1 VERGKLP
8 KRPRGAAPGLYTM
21 MTEKCCGEWATIDK
35 FRYKKCFCLKVYN
48 SLSTLFFFFFFFLIK
63 EGKEKGLQRI
73 FPALNPK
80 EKRKGEQM
88 RMLSNTL

>member
-1 VERGKLP
+1 
-8 KRPRGAAPGLYTM
+8 M
-21 MTEKCCGEWATIDK
+21 
-35 FRYKKCFCLKVYN
+35 
-48 SLSTLFFFFFFFLIK
+48 SLSTVLFFFFFFLIK